1 MREGESI
8 SDKNKDQEPAAAGKR
23 TRAPQRQHLSRP
35 RSRVSRVL
43 RSTVKRLQPTKP
55 VGGQG
60 QRQHLSSRPPTNA
73 HIVRRPT
80 IAHVSFL
87 RALTIVRRLSSCT
100 QW

>member
-35 RSRVSRVL
+35 RSRVCRVL
-43 RSTVKRLQPTKP
+43 RSTVKRPLATKL

-60 QRQHLSSRPPTNA
+60 QR
-73 HIVRRPT
+73 
-80 IAHVSFL
+80 
-87 RALTIVRRLSSCT
+87 
-100 QW
+100 